1 MTSPIDNQITPRLDD
16 AETDRRS
23 RRRVV
28 LSSFLGSTVE
38 WFDFYIY
45 GTATSLYFAKEF
57 FPDVDP
63 LVGLIAALGAMAGGF
78 VVRPLGGIIGGHFG
92 DRYGR
97 KKVLVASMVLMGT
110 STVLVGLLPGH
121 ATIGVWAPVLLVLLR
136 VLQGLGAGA
145 EWGGG
150 VLMVVEH
157 YAKGRR
163 GFWGSVG
170 ALGVYTG
177 ITISTLLFLLLSLL
191 PADTQ
196 QFVWR
201 IPFLASAALIGI
213 ALWIRLG
220 VKESPQFAAQART
233 GTAKVPIVT
242 LLRERWRRVLLT
254 ILIAIGPAV
263 PYQIYVTFGNS
274 YGRLVQFSV
283 STLLALQLVASILA
297 MILAPTFGALSDRIG
312 RRPVIV
318 AGCVVLC
325 PSAYFFFHSLN
336 AGSTGTTLFALVLL
350 EIGHSMIY
358 GPQAAFLS
366 ELFEPGIRYTGASV
380 AYQFAGALSGIA
392 PLLAA
397 SLLAAAGGPPNVM
410 LVPTILV
417 VTSLATVAATLL
429 VPETARRPL
438 LSATAV

>member
-1 MTSPIDNQITPRLDD
+1 MTSPTDNELTLRRDS
-16 AETDRRS
+16 AEPVDRS

-63 LVGLIAALGAMAGGF
+63 VVGLIAALGAMAGGF

-110 STVLVGLLPGH
+110 STFLVGVLPGH
-121 ATIGVWAPVLLVLLR
+121 ATIGIWAPVLLVVLR

-157 YAKGRR
+157 YAQGRR

-201 IPFLASAALIGI
+201 IPFLASAVLIAI
-213 ALWIRLG
+213 ALWIRMG
-220 VKESPQFAAQART
+220 VRESPQFAAQART
-233 GTAKVPIVT
+233 GTARVPLVT
-242 LLRERWRRVLLT
+242 LLRERWPRVVLM

-274 YGRLVQFSV
+274 YGRLVHFSV
-283 STLLALQLVASILA
+283 STLLAMQLVASVLA
-297 MILAPTFGALSDRIG
+297 MILAPTFGALSDRVG
-312 RRPVIV
+312 RRPVII

-336 AGSTGTTLFALVLL
+336 AGGTAMALTALVLL

-358 GPQAAFLS
+358 GPQAALLA
-366 ELFEPGIRYTGASV
+366 EAFEPAVRYTGASV
-380 AYQFAGALSGIA
+380 AYQFAGALSGVA
-392 PLLAA
+392 PLLSA

-417 VTSLATVAATLL
+417 VTSAATVVATLL
-429 VPETARRPL
+429 VPETAKRPL
-438 LSATAV
+438 LGTAAP